1 LPHIRRNLLSGKG
14 VKKYYGDAGQLV
26 PVLFGLPSGLIKLI
40 DIESRRQKSNRS
52 NISRKIIDLYWLDYN
67 KKKIVIPPSQPN
79 QKQPILGL
87 KIVSITLR
95 RDQAAW
101 LRSMSETTGKS
112 ISEIGRD
119 ALGCYFSKR
128 DQ

>member
-1 LPHIRRNLLSGKG
+1 LGGKG

-26 PVLFGLPSGLIKLI
+26 PVLFGLPLELIKLI
-40 DIESRRQKSNRS
+40 DIESKKQKSNRS
-52 NISRKIIDLYWLDYN
+52 NISRKIVDSYWLDYN

-87 KIVSITLR
+87 KTVSITLR

-101 LRSMSETTGKS
+101 LRSMSEITGKS
-112 ISEIGRD
+112 ISEMGRN
-119 ALGCYFSKR
+119 ALESYFSKR
-128 DQ
+128 AQQ